1 MTETPADRAAAAPP
15 EPAAGEV
22 AAMDEGRYAGL
33 SREQLVRLLKRRDAE
48 RQLGLV
54 WERSEDG
61 LDVELARNEDF
72 VALSL
77 DATLSHGEAPWQNLI
92 IEGDNFDALR
102 YLRMTHAGRI
112 RCIYID
118 PPYNTGNR
126 DFVYN
131 DRFVDR
137 SHRFRHSLWL
147 DFMYPRLQLAKD
159 LLAEDGVIFVS
170 IDDNEL
176 FRLGMLM
183 DRVFGE
189 DNFVANVIWQKMD
202 SPKNTALHFS
212 DDHEY
217 VVAYARDKSRW
228 RPNRLPRSE
237 EMTARY
243 KNPDND
249 PRGPWLLSDLAARN
263 FYSLGTYAIQTPS
276 GRVIEGPP
284 PGNYWRVS
292 KEKFDELDRDN
303 RVWWGKTGSNRPGIK
318 RFLSEVRDGVIPQT
332 LWEWKEV
339 GSTRHSK
346 QELNAIMGSN
356 DLFFGTPKPVR
367 LIERILRIASG
378 PGDTVLDFFAGSG
391 TLGQAVAKLNAEDG
405 GDRKFILVSST
416 EATVDQPDKNLCRDV
431 CAERV
436 RRVLGG
442 YTNAKGEAVP
452 GLGGGFAYLRTQR
465 LPRHRLTRRLGHAE
479 IWHALRLMH
488 QFPIDADAPA
498 ALAVVEAADQ
508 ALAYLPEWREA
519 AVEQLLSWAND
530 QAGKRC
536 AIYSWTPQRLAERL
550 PGHDIQPIPE
560 TLQLRFGRGSV

>member
-1 MTETPADRAAAAPP
+1 MTETPADRAADAAP
-15 EPAAGEV
+15 EPVASAADAV
-22 AAMDEGRYAGL
+22 DEGRYAGL

-54 WERSEDG
+54 WERNEDG
-61 LDVELARNEDF
+61 LEAEQARNEDF

-77 DATLSHGEAPWQNLI
+77 DASLSHGEAPWQNLI

-147 DFMYPRLQLAKD
+147 DFMYPRLQLARD

-189 DNFVANVIWQKMD
+189 ANKVATCIWQKRYSRENRGAIGD
-202 SPKNTALHFS
+202 A
-212 DDHEY
+212 HEY
-217 VVAYARDKSRW
+217 LLAYSSNPDEFKAARNLLPLGDKQ
-228 RPNRLPRSE
+228 RSLF
-237 EMTARY
+237 

-249 PRGPWLLSDLAARN
+249 PRGPWQSVSLLAQGFRPNQMYEIVGPTGLVHVPPDGNCWKVVRATYESELADGRVWFGRDGTGVPRRKMFLSDAAGLVPWTWWPHEEVGHTDEARKEIQ
-263 FYSLGTYAIQTPS
+263 SILGTQTA
-276 GRVIEGPP
+276 
-284 PGNYWRVS
+284 
-292 KEKFDELDRDN
+292 FD
-303 RVWWGKTGSNRPGIK
+303 
-318 RFLSEVRDGVIPQT
+318 
-332 LWEWKEV
+332 
-339 GSTRHSK
+339 
-346 QELNAIMGSN
+346 
-356 DLFFGTPKPVR
+356 TPKPVR
-367 LIERILRIASG
+367 LIERVLQIAMRQN
-378 PGDTVLDFFAGSG
+378 DIALDFFAGSG
-391 TLGQAVAKLNAEDG
+391 TTAHAVAKLNAEDG

-416 EATVDQPDKNLCRDV
+416 EATVDHPDKNLCRDV

-452 GLGGGFAYLRTQR
+452 GLGGGFAYLSTQR

-488 QFPIDADAPA
+488 EFPINADAPG
-498 ALAVVEAADQ
+498 ALAVAEAAGQ
-508 ALAYLPEWREA
+508 ALAYLPEWREP
-519 AVEQLLSWAND
+519 AVEQLLSWAKN

-560 TLQLRFGRGSV
+560 TLQLRFGRGKA